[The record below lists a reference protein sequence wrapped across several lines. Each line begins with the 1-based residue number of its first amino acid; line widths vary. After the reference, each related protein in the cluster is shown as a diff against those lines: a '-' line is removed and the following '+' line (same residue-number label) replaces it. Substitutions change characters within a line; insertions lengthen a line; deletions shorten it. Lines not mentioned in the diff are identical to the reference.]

1 MPNPFTFYNPAS
13 TAREHQS
20 NANYWTYAKMD
31 AIETLQEWERDHPRQ
46 QAPCELIA
54 NVHTC
59 KWVEKEMI
67 YKAQQAR
74 LAEKRTA

>member
-1 MPNPFTFYNPAS
+1 MNPFTFYNPA
-13 TAREHQS
+13 TTTKEHQS

-31 AIETLQEWERDHPRQ
+31 AIETLQEWESMHPKQ
-46 QAPCELIA
+46 TAPCELIA

-74 LAEKRTA
+74 LSEKRTA